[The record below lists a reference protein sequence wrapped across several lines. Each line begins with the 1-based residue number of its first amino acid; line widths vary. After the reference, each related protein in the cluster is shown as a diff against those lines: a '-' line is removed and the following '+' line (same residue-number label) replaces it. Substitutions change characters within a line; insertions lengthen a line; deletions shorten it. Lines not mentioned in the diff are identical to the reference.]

1 MIMDER
7 KRLELLYL
15 FDQLMRLTSQLIE
28 NSNENENEIELITSK
43 FLELNT
49 MNEKMLQV
57 KLTEEEHQ
65 NIFKKYCEEDDRQN
79 SDN

>member
-1 MIMDER
+1 MDER

-28 NSNENENEIELITSK
+28 NSNKNENEIELITSK

-49 MNEKMLQV
+49 MNEKMLLV

-79 SDN
+79 SEN